1 MNIKWLEIIV
11 VTSQEA
17 KEAVADMLY
26 CRGATGV
33 IVEDS
38 ELPHGALD
46 NEDYA
51 ERPEPNIP
59 LEEVRVTAY
68 LPIGKNAPG
77 LVEGLQ
83 SSLAALV
90 ECGLDPGRAEVVLS
104 EVQEEDWAT
113 AWKAY
118 FKPLRI
124 GERLVVKPTWE
135 DVEPAP
141 HEVVVEIDPGMAFGT
156 GTHPT
161 TVMCLM
167 LLEKQGLAG
176 CRVLDLGCGSGILA
190 LAAARLGAGSVVAAD
205 YDPIA
210 VAAAEENVRQN
221 GLADVIEVVESSLFS
236 RVEGRFDVIV
246 ANLTA
251 KIIIEALPDVPGH
264 LAAGGVLIVSGIIR
278 EKLAVVED
286 ELVRQGLSMAEVRA
300 EGEWVALVAK
310 GAEA

>member
-38 ELPHGALD
+38 ELPLGALD

-135 DVEPAP
+135 DVELAP

-167 LLEKQGLAG
+167 LLEKQGLATSLPPVQPSRLR
-176 CRVLDLGCGSGILA
+176 CLGSGFPRHAVRLPSAHCPPPRRQQA
-190 LAAARLGAGSVVAAD
+190 LGSPALRLS
-205 YDPIA
+205 P
-210 VAAAEENVRQN
+210 
-221 GLADVIEVVESSLFS
+221 L
-236 RVEGRFDVIV
+236 
-246 ANLTA
+246 
-251 KIIIEALPDVPGH
+251 
-264 LAAGGVLIVSGIIR
+264 
-278 EKLAVVED
+278 
-286 ELVRQGLSMAEVRA
+286 
-300 EGEWVALVAK
+300 
-310 GAEA
+310 